1 VFDVIPRIPSYWLFR
16 YFRRPRLLPMSL
28 TISVT
33 SNCNSR
39 CKTCRIYE
47 SRVEQLTVAEY
58 ETVFRGLGP
67 GLTWVTVSG
76 GEPFLRE
83 DLPEICA
90 ALYRHCRPA
99 VINIPTNGLLY
110 RQIPSAVKAIAASC
124 PGARIIVN
132 LSLDAVGTQ
141 HDEIR
146 GVPGCYE
153 KALTTYRALKDIQ
166 LGGAGNLSI
175 GIHTVISKFN
185 VDSIPRI
192 IGALISLE
200 PDSYIT
206 EIAENR
212 VELKTMELDITPQA
226 REYQRAIA
234 AVMDQVRRH
243 SFNGLGRV
251 IQSFRIEYYRH
262 VTGLLL
268 GKGSRW
274 PCYAGY
280 ASAQVMPDGEVWAC
294 CIKANSLGNLR
305 QSAYDFRRIWLSE
318 QAAQVRRAI
327 REDGCRCPLANAAY
341 TNMLLHLP
349 TMVRVISRALA
360 WQTNGAIRTR
370 ECSNGRP
377 SYDV

>member
-1 VFDVIPRIPSYWLFR
+1 VFEVIPRIPGYWLFR
-16 YFRRPRLLPMSL
+16 YFRQPLLLPLSL

-33 SNCNSR
+33 SSCNSR

-47 SRVEQLTVAEY
+47 SGFEQLTVAEY
-58 ETVFRGLGP
+58 EKVFRGLGP
-67 GLTWVTVSG
+67 SLTWVTMSG

-90 ALYRHCRPA
+90 VLYRHCRPA
-99 VINIPTNGLLY
+99 VINIPTNGLLHQ
-110 RQIPSAVKAIAASC
+110 RIPSAVEAIAASC

-132 LSLDAVGTQ
+132 LSLDGLGTQ

-153 KALTTYRALKDIQ
+153 KALTTYQTLKDLQ
-166 LGGAGNLSI
+166 RGGAGNLSI
-175 GIHTVISKFN
+175 GIHTVISRFN

-192 IGALISLE
+192 IGDLISLK

-212 VELKTMELDITPQA
+212 VELRTMELDITPQA
-226 REYQRAIA
+226 SEYQQAIA
-234 AVMDQVRRH
+234 AVMDHLRRH
-243 SFNGLGRV
+243 SFKGLGRI
-251 IQSFRIEYYRH
+251 IQSFRVEYYRH

-268 GKGSRW
+268 GKHSRW

-280 ASAQVMPDGEVWAC
+280 ASAQLMPDGEVWAC
-294 CIKANSLGNLR
+294 CIKGKSLGNLR
-305 QSAYDFRRIWLSE
+305 SEGYDFKRVWFSE
-318 QAAQVRRAI
+318 QAAQVRRTI
-327 REDGCRCPLANAAY
+327 KEDRCRCPLANAAY

-349 TMVRVISRALA
+349 TMLRVTSRALA
-360 WQTNGAIRTR
+360 WRTNGAA
-370 ECSNGRP
+370 
-377 SYDV
+377 

>member
-1 VFDVIPRIPSYWLFR
+1 VFDVIPRIPGYWLFR
-16 YFRRPRLLPMSL
+16 YFRRPRLLPVSL

-33 SNCNSR
+33 SSCNSR

-47 SRVEQLTVAEY
+47 RHVEQMTLAEY
-58 ETVFRGLGP
+58 DELFRHLGRMP
-67 GLTWVTVSG
+67 TWVTMSG
-76 GEPFLRE
+76 GEPSLRD

-99 VINIPTNGLLY
+99 VINIPTNGLLH
-110 RQIPSAVKAIAASC
+110 RRIPSAVEAIAASC
-124 PGARIIVN
+124 PGARVIVN
-132 LSLDAVGTQ
+132 LSLDGVGAQ

-146 GVPGCYE
+146 GVSGCYE
-153 KALTTYRALKDIQ
+153 KALTTYRALKDLQ
-166 LGGAGNLSI
+166 RGGAANLSI
-175 GIHTVISKFN
+175 GIHSVISKFN

-192 IGALISLE
+192 IGVLISLE

-212 VELKTMELDITPQA
+212 VELKTMELDITPDA

-234 AVMDQVRRH
+234 AVMDHVRRH

-251 IQSFRIEYYRH
+251 IQSFRFEYYHH
-262 VTGLLL
+262 VIGLLL
-268 GKGSRW
+268 GRHSRW

-280 ASAQVMPDGEVWAC
+280 ASAQIMPDGEVWAC
-294 CIKANSLGNLR
+294 CIKGNSLGNLR
-305 QSAYDFRRIWLSE
+305 QNAYDFKRIWLSE

-349 TMVRVISRALA
+349 TMVRVTSRALA
-360 WQTNGAIRTR
+360 WRTNGAA
-370 ECSNGRP
+370 
-377 SYDV
+377 